1 MAKRKVIN
9 RFNSLTSKE
18 WLPFQKSFF
27 KYSNK
32 EKLLIENIK
41 FFSKTNDEIPAQIYF
56 WGDIISLK
64 LLKKFEAEYNFVV
77 HTDEISKDLNLDFII
92 IDILEEIQKADL
104 KQYLELKKTIANK
117 TKFLFNNLKERK
129 FLWIIC
135 NNNLKNNSYFPFAWD
150 LAKTLSN
157 SYSLKDEK
165 IGCREDKSI
174 FYSLYLRKDE
184 KSKKDFT
191 IKNYDFFNNKSNE
204 NNSIIFDLPSWFI
217 LKPQP
222 RKKDE
227 ILHPAKFPELLAEMY
242 IKQFSK
248 EGDNIFDP
256 MSGTGSTQIA
266 AMQNQRNAYGTE
278 LSNFFC
284 DIANNRCRELKT
296 NQELINKDS
305 LKFNILNKD
314 VRNIHQSDFPQIDY
328 IITSPPYWDMLNMKG
343 AENQAKR
350 REKGLQLN
358 YSNEKNDL
366 GNIIDYNKFV
376 QELTQIYFDL
386 LKILKP
392 GGFITIVVKNIKK
405 QGNNYPL
412 AWDLTEKLQ
421 EKLILLPETFWCQND
436 LSIAPYG
443 YGNTWVSNTFHHY
456 CLNFRKPL

>member
-1 MAKRKVIN
+1 
-9 RFNSLTSKE
+9 
-18 WLPFQKSFF
+18 
-27 KYSNK
+27 
-32 EKLLIENIK
+32 
-41 FFSKTNDEIPAQIYF
+41 
-56 WGDIISLK
+56 
-64 LLKKFEAEYNFVV
+64 
-77 HTDEISKDLNLDFII
+77 
-92 IDILEEIQKADL
+92 
-104 KQYLELKKTIANK
+104 
-117 TKFLFNNLKERK
+117 
-129 FLWIIC
+129 
-135 NNNLKNNSYFPFAWD
+135 
-150 LAKTLSN
+150 
-157 SYSLKDEK
+157 
-165 IGCREDKSI
+165 
-174 FYSLYLRKDE
+174 
-184 KSKKDFT
+184 
-191 IKNYDFFNNKSNE
+191 
-204 NNSIIFDLPSWFI
+204 
-217 LKPQP
+217 
-222 RKKDE
+222 
-227 ILHPAKFPELLAEMY
+227 MY

>member
-204 NNSIIFDLPSWFI
+204 NNSIIFDLPS
-217 LKPQP
+217 
-222 RKKDE
+222 
-227 ILHPAKFPELLAEMY
+227 
-242 IKQFSK
+242 
-248 EGDNIFDP
+248 
-256 MSGTGSTQIA
+256 
-266 AMQNQRNAYGTE
+266 
-278 LSNFFC
+278 
-284 DIANNRCRELKT
+284 
-296 NQELINKDS
+296 
-305 LKFNILNKD
+305 
-314 VRNIHQSDFPQIDY
+314 
-328 IITSPPYWDMLNMKG
+328 
-343 AENQAKR
+343 
-350 REKGLQLN
+350 
-358 YSNEKNDL
+358 
-366 GNIIDYNKFV
+366 
-376 QELTQIYFDL
+376 
-386 LKILKP
+386 
-392 GGFITIVVKNIKK
+392 
-405 QGNNYPL
+405 
-412 AWDLTEKLQ
+412 
-421 EKLILLPETFWCQND
+421 
-436 LSIAPYG
+436 
-443 YGNTWVSNTFHHY
+443 
-456 CLNFRKPL
+456 